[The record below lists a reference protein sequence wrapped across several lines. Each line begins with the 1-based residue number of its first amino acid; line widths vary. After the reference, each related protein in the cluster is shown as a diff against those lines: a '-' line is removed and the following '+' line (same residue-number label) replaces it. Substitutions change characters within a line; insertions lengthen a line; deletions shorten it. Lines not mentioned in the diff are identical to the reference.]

1 MGRLC
6 ALVGR
11 AVLGPVQ
18 CSLFKI
24 FVPHLVSKKNNK
36 KSNKYWEFACQWLDV
51 SGCRQVPPDRLRLPL
66 RDEFAVVVV
75 LGQNSIFVLDE
86 NLQQTI

>member
-24 FVPHLVSKKNNK
+24 FVPHLVSKKITKNPINIGNLLASGLMSVAAGK
-36 KSNKYWEFACQWLDV
+36 FPPTAFAFP
-51 SGCRQVPPDRLRLPL
+51 SETSLR
-66 RDEFAVVVV
+66 
-75 LGQNSIFVLDE
+75 
-86 NLQQTI
+86 